1 MKNKIL
7 NEMGAISKQVVVGTA
22 IGVAT
27 LAVGIGLMNNFSSSG
42 SQDGRA
48 AIEKG
53 YSYTPAAAPSGASAE
68 EILMARNSA
77 QGGSGVVSPIIGG
90 QDIYSGRNPGAGE
103 TGSMGSQAG
112 MGQTDGLGEDASV
125 KDYSDG
131 YGSGEIEGMGTSKTM
146 AAEIALEE
154 AAKAQAQRDAKI
166 AKGAA
171 LGEEARATL
180 TKSSLGGSGSS
191 FGGSSS
197 GSGASYNFGANT
209 GAGSNTDTSKIKLDT
224 KGSLSNINLQAN
236 AGKIDSM
243 NSKNREAEGAR
254 GRSAT
259 GQNYEA
265 LGDLGRASKY
275 SKSGKSAVGSNAA
288 LGAADAS
295 AAFDGSQGSE
305 GIDVGEG
312 DVHGVAN
319 ALDNMGGMD
328 NTDLRQGLD
337 TIQYT
342 IDAYNNYADHA
353 RKRFIAMLVTAA
365 IAFVAALAAV
375 MTLGK
380 FYGLGYAIAGS
391 ICLTHAAIIAGIMW
405 GGQNSYANC
414 INNMIELS
422 NNNSGIGLPGQG
434 ELLKPWAL
442 YGLLNGLMA
451 CSFLGALG
459 TTALGTTM
467 AVTLSTGAFGFLMDL
482 IKGKAPKKVNN
493 PKK

>member
-1 MKNKIL
+1 MKCKIL
-7 NEMGAISKQVVVGTA
+7 NELGAISKQAIVGTA

-27 LAVGIGLMNNFSSSG
+27 VAVGIGLINNFSSSG

-53 YSYTPAAAPSGASAE
+53 YSYTPASAPSGASAD
-68 EILMARNSA
+68 EILTARNSA

-90 QDIYSGRNPGAGE
+90 QDIYSGRNPGAGA
-103 TGSMGSQAG
+103 TGSMGAQAG

-125 KDYSDG
+125 SG
-131 YGSGEIEGMGTSKTM
+131 YGEGYGAGELEGMGTSKSLE
-146 AAEIALEE
+146 AEVALEE

-209 GAGSNTDTSKIKLDT
+209 GAGSNADTSKIKLDT
-224 KGSLSNINLQAN
+224 KDSLSNINLQAN
-236 AGKIDSM
+236 AGKIGSM
-243 NSKNREAEGAR
+243 DSKNKEAEGAR

-342 IDAYNNYADHA
+342 IDAYNNYADQA
-353 RKRFIAMLVTAA
+353 RKRFIAMLAVAA
-365 IAFVAALAAV
+365 AGFVAALAVIMAKAGGPWCY
-375 MTLGK
+375 L
-380 FYGLGYAIAGS
+380 IAGA
-391 ICLTHAAIIAGIMW
+391 ICTINAAVIAGVMW
-405 GGQNSYANC
+405 GGENSYANS
-414 INNMIELS
+414 INAMIELS
-422 NNNSGIGLPGQG
+422 NNNSGIGLPGEG

-442 YGLLNGLMA
+442 FGLLNGLMA
-451 CSFLGALG
+451 LSFLGALG
-459 TTALGTTM
+459 VTAVGSTM
-467 AVTLSTGAFGFLMDL
+467 AATLSTGAFGFLMDF
-482 IKGKAPKKVNN
+482 IKGKTPNRVNN